1 MKKLSLFI
9 AICLVVSLVLVGGCG
24 QNTAAPKTS
33 NGESA
38 PEPQSSGPQ
47 RLTMASGWV
56 TGVYYPLSG
65 AMSRIAYE
73 HMPNISLSVEASG
86 ASVANARLI
95 GSGDADLAILQNDIA
110 FYAKNGMLMFESP
123 VSNLTGLF
131 MLYPEP
137 IQLVVRADSGI
148 KSPADLKGKRVA
160 VGPLGSGTE
169 ANAEQIVEAYGLTFD
184 DFQVERLT
192 AGESADFLKDN
203 RIDAAF
209 FTVGIGASAIADLA
223 LLHDIELVHI
233 DDEHAEILKEKYPFY
248 STLVVPE
255 GTYKNVPEVQ
265 TLTVLAMVAARAE
278 LPEDIVYEFV
288 KTTFE
293 NLESIHTAHETGKMV
308 TLETALE
315 GMPIELH
322 PGALKYFQEVGM
334 K

>member
-1 MKKLSLFI
+1 MRKLHLFI
-9 AICLVVSLVLVGGCG
+9 VICLVVSLALVGGCG
-24 QNTAAPKTS
+24 QNTTKPEPS

-38 PEPQSSGPQ
+38 QEPQPSGPQ

-73 HMPNISLSVEASG
+73 HMPNISLSVESSG

-110 FYAKNGMLMFESP
+110 FYAKDGILMFDTP
-123 VSNLTGLF
+123 VSNITGLF

-223 LLHDIELVHI
+223 LMHDIELVHI
-233 DDEHAEILKEKYPFY
+233 DDEHAEKLKEKYPFY
-248 STLVVPE
+248 STLIVPE
-255 GTYKNVPEVQ
+255 GTYKNVPEIQ

-288 KTTFE
+288 KTTFD
-293 NLESIHTAHETGKMV
+293 NLESIHTAHETGKLV

-322 PGALKYFQEVGM
+322 PGALKFFQEVGM